1 MEMNLFFFSINIIYQ
16 NHIIMK
22 REDVLLANEAEI
34 EMFGFKPDETVQEIT
49 IRQLEQSIRVEG
61 KHGRVLQTRPVQSW
75 NVMGYILG
83 LLTQTNVN
91 HVMEHIFV
99 QKRNSFPMINDQDKL
114 IGYSRESCPI
124 NKWLFD
130 KLVVSFLIPNIGND
144 LVGGRIGMS
153 FNEDGIQIA
162 FGMNV
167 HVCNNFAIMGGQI
180 MSTFKRGSNEP
191 LSWQS
196 IEIQLKDWIN
206 NLDQKMKIEM
216 DLMTKM
222 IETEIHEPAVLDRVI
237 GGLYKRAIDQAY
249 GSKALAPFDTAGMSN
264 FTQNVLK
271 AQGGVIRDHTFDA
284 EVGIRN
290 VWDLYN
296 YGTQIMKPGMVD
308 IADIQNS
315 SFLFADHLFNEFE
328 IIRN

>member
-1 MEMNLFFFSINIIYQ
+1 MNRNEIVQQQ
-16 NHIIMK
+16 N
-22 REDVLLANEAEI
+22 EPET
-34 EMFGFKPDETVQEIT
+34 FGFKPDENVQQVT

-75 NVMGYILG
+75 NVMAHILG
-83 LLTQTNVN
+83 LLTQANVN
-91 HVMEHIFV
+91 HTMEHVYV
-99 QKRNSFPMINDQDKL
+99 QKRNSFPMINDADKQL
-114 IGYSRESCPI
+114 GYSRENCPI
-124 NKWLFD
+124 NKWMFD
-130 KLVVSFLIPNIGND
+130 KIVASFLIPNIGND

-153 FNEDGIQIA
+153 FDENGIQIA

-167 HVCNNFAIMGGQI
+167 HVCSNFAIMGGQI

-196 IEIQLKDWIN
+196 VEIQLKDWVN
-206 NLDQKMKIEM
+206 NLDQNMKIEM
-216 DLMTKM
+216 DLMNKM
-222 IETEIHEPAVLDRVI
+222 IDTKIDDPAIIDRVI

-271 AQGGVIRDHTFDA
+271 ASGGYTKDHVFDQ
-284 EVGIRN
+284 EIGIRN

-296 YGTQIMKPGMVD
+296 YGTQVIKPGMVD
-308 IADIQNS
+308 IAEIQNS
-315 SFLFADHLFNEFE
+315 CFLFADHLFNEFE